1 MHNISYLREFLF
13 ISPKEYEEI
22 KKSIEHVK
30 KLSKEI
36 DSLYEDIHHTTQTTV

>member
-1 MHNISYLREFLF
+1 MHSINYLQRFLF
-13 ISPKEYEEI
+13 TSPKECEEI
-22 KKSIEHVK
+22 KKLIEHVN